1 MAIVP
6 KAPVAKS
13 LNVAKNGEGKRPG
26 AGLKVPK
33 YGLPQTTKPPERV
46 RGQQKQ
52 PDARGSNG
60 VVRVGGYAAG
70 YDTDAMVGEGTLRT
84 PMTHAPNLLDG
95 NTKMP
100 SVMIPPT
107 GLPDAPNP
115 GNMGEGGDDIPGGG
129 TFQNVNYPA
138 TSKQGKNFKSGIK
151 AAEIGAFS
159 PGGGNN
165 GPIHEMRN
173 VADRAKK
180 LVYGGQTGFTKTV
193 GEADDAGP
201 GTAFKGED
209 TAVLRAKSEDMPFRL
224 QKSYEKKGPHGT
236 SVDFKPLG
244 LTGVKRP
251 LTAA

>member
-1 MAIVP
+1 MAIAP
-6 KAPVAKS
+6 KSPVAKS
-13 LNVAKNGEGKRPG
+13 MNVAKNGEGKRPG
-26 AGLKVPK
+26 MEKDPR
-33 YGLPQTTKPPERV
+33 YGLPQITKPPERV

-60 VVRVGGYAAG
+60 VVRSGGYAAG
-70 YDTDAMVGEGTLRT
+70 HDSMATDGMGTLRT
-84 PMTHAPNLLDG
+84 PETHAPALLDG

-100 SVMIPPT
+100 QMIPVT

-115 GNMGEGGDDIPGGG
+115 GNMGAGGDDIPGGG
-129 TFQNVNYPA
+129 TFQNTNYPA
-138 TSKQGKNFKSGIK
+138 TSKQGKSFKSGIK
-151 AAEIGAFS
+151 AAEPGALS

-165 GPIHEMRN
+165 GPVHEMRGI
-173 VADRAKK
+173 AERAKK
-180 LVYGGQTGFTKTV
+180 LVYGGQTGFTKAV

-201 GTAFKGED
+201 GTAFKGEE
-209 TAVLRAKSEDMPFRL
+209 TAGFRAKAEDMPYRL
-224 QKSYEKKGPHGT
+224 EKSYEKKGPHGT